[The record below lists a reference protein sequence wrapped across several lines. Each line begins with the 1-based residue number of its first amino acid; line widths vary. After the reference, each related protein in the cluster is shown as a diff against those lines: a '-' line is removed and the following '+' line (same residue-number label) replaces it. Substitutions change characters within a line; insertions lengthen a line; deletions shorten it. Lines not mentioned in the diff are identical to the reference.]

1 MKCLQSKGKL
11 PGLKSVEVDFRETCI
26 LGKQKRV
33 SFKKAGKAPAK
44 EKLEL
49 VHTDVWGPAS
59 VSSIGGKQYF
69 VTFIDDHSRKVWVY
83 FLRHKSDVFEAF
95 KKWKAMVENETGL
108 KIKKLRSDN
117 GGEYEDNEFKKFCYQ
132 SGIKLIKTV
141 PGTPQQN
148 GTTQRMNTTLTE
160 RARSMRLQSRLPKH
174 FCAEAVNTAAYLINR
189 GPSKPLDLAIPEE
202 IWTGKEVKLSH
213 LKVFGCVSYVHVSD
227 HARSKL
233 DAKSVKCTLVGY
245 GEDEFG
251 YKLWDDQNR
260 KMIRSRDVVFNE
272 KVMYKDRNT
281 EKSEQRELDY
291 FGPEDVSGG
300 RIVEHG
306 SQKDEEQGVQPQVE
320 ELIPQDEIPTPHS
333 PIGQRVLNPQV
344 GNALRRSPTAQSTL
358 RKSIRPHVPN

>member
-1 MKCLQSKGKL
+1 
-11 PGLKSVEVDFRETCI
+11 
-26 LGKQKRV
+26 V
-33 SFKKAGKAPAK
+33 SFKKAGRAPAE

-49 VHTDVWGPAS
+49 VHTDVWGLVS

-117 GGEYEDNEFKKFCYQ
+117 GGEYEDNEFKSDVFEAFKKWKAMVENETGLKIKKLHSDNGGEYEDNEFKKFCYQ
-132 SGIKLIKTV
+132 SGIKLIRTV
-141 PGTPQQN
+141 LGTPQQN
-148 GTTQRMNTTLTE
+148 GTAERMNRTLTE
-160 RARSMRLQSRLPKH
+160 KARSMHLQSGLRKQ
-174 FCAEAVNTAAYLINR
+174 FWVEAVSTAAYLINR
-189 GPSKPLDLAIPEE
+189 GPSKPLDLAIPKE
-202 IWTGKEVKLSH
+202 IWIGKEEKLSH
-213 LKVFGCVSYVHVSD
+213 LKVFGCVFYVHVSD

-260 KMIRSRDVVFNE
+260 KMIRSRDAVFNE

-281 EKSEQRELDY
+281 EKSEQREPDY
-291 FGPEDVSGG
+291 FEPEYVSSG

-306 SQKDEEQGVQPQVE
+306 SQKDEEQGV
-320 ELIPQDEIPTPHS
+320 
-333 PIGQRVLNPQV
+333 
-344 GNALRRSPTAQSTL
+344 
-358 RKSIRPHVPN
+358 